1 MFETVMMAGGFL
13 FLLYMGWVN
22 WNSRPN
28 TSQNEKHTFTPKKQ
42 AAFAAAVSLLNPHA
56 ILDTIGVIGTSSL
69 QYSGLEKWLFMAAC
83 IAVSWIWFIS
93 LAIAGRLF
101 QTIDTSGRLMLI
113 VNKCSAAVMGSG
125 RIFGGVTLLQLK
137 EKRMKTTNFLE
148 KEAMLMTD
156 AKQFYD
162 YHSWANKKI
171 FTHIENLP
179 EKTAYQEVKS
189 VFPSVSDVLLHMCR
203 ADYIW
208 LNVLSGVA
216 YQEIIDSAGKLE
228 SAHGN
233 MAAIKQLAADLESQ
247 YHDFFSRQTDLEQ
260 TFTMQHPKLGTL
272 ESTYADTILHVVNH
286 GTYHRGN
293 VTAMLRQLGHSGVP
307 TDYMYYL
314 YEKRESKG

>member
-1 MFETVMMAGGFL
+1 
-13 FLLYMGWVN
+13 
-22 WNSRPN
+22 
-28 TSQNEKHTFTPKKQ
+28 
-42 AAFAAAVSLLNPHA
+42 
-56 ILDTIGVIGTSSL
+56 
-69 QYSGLEKWLFMAAC
+69 
-83 IAVSWIWFIS
+83 
-93 LAIAGRLF
+93 
-101 QTIDTSGRLMLI
+101 
-113 VNKCSAAVMGSG
+113 
-125 RIFGGVTLLQLK
+125 
-137 EKRMKTTNFLE
+137 MKTTNFLE

-162 YHSWANKKI
+162 YHSWANKQI
-171 FTHIENLP
+171 CNHIENLP
-179 EKTAYQEVKS
+179 EGIAYQEVKS

-203 ADYIW
+203 ADHIW

-216 YQEIIDSAGKLE
+216 YQEIIDGVVGKFE

-233 MAAIKQLAADLESQ
+233 MAAIKQHAAELESQ

-260 TFTMQHPKLGTL
+260 TFSMQHPTLGTL

-293 VTAMLRQLGHSGVP
+293 VTAMLRQLGHSGIP